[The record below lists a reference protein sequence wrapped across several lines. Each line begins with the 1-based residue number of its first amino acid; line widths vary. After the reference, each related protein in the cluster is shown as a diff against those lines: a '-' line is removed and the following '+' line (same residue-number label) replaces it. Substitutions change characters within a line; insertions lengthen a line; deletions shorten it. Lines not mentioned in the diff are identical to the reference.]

1 MSREDFGALRDSRFE
16 EPTVDPVAN
25 WWGAGMKIA
34 DKASRPGGDCGLEG
48 RGLTSSIGGCRVM
61 TTKAEELAVLYA
73 EFDRQFACLERLIW
87 RIRELQES
95 G

>member
-1 MSREDFGALRDSRFE
+1 
-16 EPTVDPVAN
+16 
-25 WWGAGMKIA
+25 MKIA
-34 DKASRPGGDCGLEG
+34 DKALQPGGDCGLEG
-48 RGLTSSIGGCRVM
+48 RSLTSSIGGCKVM
-61 TTKAEELAVLYA
+61 TSKAEELAVLYA